1 MKWAEAA
8 NAAGD
13 VFPVWG
19 TCLGH
24 QLLQILATNA
34 SFEELLVETD
44 AVVRN
49 GTSCQRSFESSS
61 IPYPP
66 APPCLLGRDQALRH
80 QLLRI
85 LATKLS
91 ALISR
96 DPLALH
102 ILHSPCALTA
112 SAPVFEPSW
121 WDRHWHVMLFSST
134 SVSARS

>member
-1 MKWAEAA
+1 MVAASKLVKWAEAA

-44 AVVRN
+44 AVVRS
-49 GTSCQRSFESSS
+49 GTCCQRSIKSSS
-61 IPYPP
+61 IPYIP
-66 APPCLLGRDQALRH
+66 APPCLLGLDQALRY

-91 ALISR
+91 APFPR

-102 ILHSPCALTA
+102 ILHSPRALSA
-112 SAPVFEPSW
+112 SAP
-121 WDRHWHVMLFSST
+121 LF
-134 SVSARS
+134 